1 MENNK
6 KDFNTQINDLEKK
19 TTEFKA
25 FSDIDNFE
33 EIASQAK
40 QLKVALDEANEY
52 AKMINNREQLVG
64 YEEIADF
71 TSLPA
76 MIKEFKPYFDLWTTV
91 EEWKKS
97 YNSWLN
103 DPFDE
108 VDAGKVEETVD
119 NSIKTLSGVIR
130 FFKSKELSQIT
141 KIAETL
147 KADVDLFKP

>member
-1 MENNK
+1 
-6 KDFNTQINDLEKK
+6 
-19 TTEFKA
+19 
-25 FSDIDNFE
+25 
-33 EIASQAK
+33 
-40 QLKVALDEANEY
+40 
-52 AKMINNREQLVG
+52 MINNREQLVG

-147 KADVDLFKP
+147 KADVDLFKPEVPVLMALRTDGMKDRHWDMLTQAIGFEVRPSEGFTYSKCMELGLVA

>member
-1 MENNK
+1 
-6 KDFNTQINDLEKK
+6 
-19 TTEFKA
+19 
-25 FSDIDNFE
+25 
-33 EIASQAK
+33 
-40 QLKVALDEANEY
+40 
-52 AKMINNREQLVG
+52 MINNHEQLVG

-147 KADVDLFKP
+147 KADVDLFKPEVPVLMALRTDGMKDRHWDMLTQAIGFEVRPYEGFTYSKCMELGLVA

>member
-1 MENNK
+1 
-6 KDFNTQINDLEKK
+6 
-19 TTEFKA
+19 
-25 FSDIDNFE
+25 
-33 EIASQAK
+33 
-40 QLKVALDEANEY
+40 
-52 AKMINNREQLVG
+52 MINNREQLVG

-119 NSIKTLSGVIR
+119 NSIKTL
-130 FFKSKELSQIT
+130 FKSKELSQIT

-147 KADVDLFKP
+147 KADVDLFKPEVPVLMALRTDGMKDRHWDMLTQAIGFEVRPYEGFTYSKCMELGLVA

>member
-1 MENNK
+1 
-6 KDFNTQINDLEKK
+6 
-19 TTEFKA
+19 
-25 FSDIDNFE
+25 
-33 EIASQAK
+33 
-40 QLKVALDEANEY
+40 
-52 AKMINNREQLVG
+52 MINNREQLVG

-119 NSIKTLSGVIR
+119 NSNKTLSGVIR

-141 KIAETL
+141 KIAE
-147 KADVDLFKP
+147 